1 MFHTNLSFHV
11 VSELVSLPK
20 CDLWPI
26 VFIAMDNALYA
37 FMDDVD
43 CNMPCVWENA
53 SMSVT
58 PHDCDDMLHQSIGVV
73 KISNFKLLKK
83 EFKKFHK
90 NLCKFTSEKNDLIA
104 NLNKSKKLVEKYKK
118 LVENSCEKLKEFECL
133 NMDLNAKLVLSNK
146 LVDDLKC
153 EN

>member
-1 MFHTNLSFHV
+1 
-11 VSELVSLPK
+11 
-20 CDLWPI
+20 
-26 VFIAMDNALYA
+26 MDNALYA

-53 SMSVT
+53 SMSVN

-118 LVENSCEKLKEFECL
+118 LIENSCEKLKEFERL
-133 NMDLNAKLVLSNK
+133 NMDLDTKLICLTNLLMVLNVTMNLLTSMPSTRLLN
-146 LVDDLKC
+146 LLLKRKMVFVAIML
-153 EN
+153 